1 MTRNHRI
8 HNERRWIVWL
18 KWNVSSRRRV
28 IRPVRWR
35 KSSLPTR
42 FRPTNPVDEYAA
54 GRVPVFFDRM
64 DLAYLA
70 HHCCCGDDADE
81 ATRERCGRIRF
92 RCMAATHKLDA
103 PASEVQPTSE
113 CDFIAHVNVIP
124 TDRGGRQSSFA
135 TGYRPQLF
143 IDGDDCDI
151 EVQLEVDKM
160 NPGDSGLVF
169 CRFFRPDRN
178 LQKLVVGKPVLL
190 REGDRTIAYGTV
202 LWRHTSEQSHALE
215 PAAGPVSNGES
226 SPPAQ

>member
-1 MTRNHRI
+1 MP
-8 HNERRWIVWL
+8 
-18 KWNVSSRRRV
+18 S
-28 IRPVRWR
+28 
-35 KSSLPTR
+35 R

-54 GRVPVFFDRM
+54 DRVPVFFDRA
-64 DLAYLA
+64 DLVYLSQ
-70 HHCCCGDDADE
+70 HCCCADDADD

-103 PASEVQPTSE
+103 PATEVQPNGE
-113 CDFIAHVNVIP
+113 CDFIAHVDLIP
-124 TDRGGRQSSFA
+124 TDRGGRRTFFS

-143 IDGDDCDI
+143 IDGEDCDV
-151 EVQLEVDKM
+151 EVRLEIDKM

-178 LQKLVVGKPVLL
+178 LTKLVVGKAVLL

-202 LWRHTSEQSHALE
+202 LWRRTSEQSHALE
-215 PAAGPVSNGES
+215 PAAGPGSNGES